1 MASFMLRIVTPDGL
15 MFSGEAQSI
24 TVRTVEGDV
33 GILPN
38 HINFLTAL
46 GMGEAKIVAGGQTRR
61 AACIGGMLSVRD
73 NEVNLVP
80 TTFEWADDIDLP
92 RAQHAREAAEER
104 LAHRADLSSQEI
116 AIAEAKLKRALVR
129 SGVAGRKNI

>member
-1 MASFMLRIVTPDGL
+1 MATFNLQIVTPDGL
-15 MFSGEAQSI
+15 MFSGEAESL

-46 GMGEAKIVAGGQTRR
+46 GMGEARIVTGGVTRR
-61 AACIGGMLSVRD
+61 AACIGGMLSVRN

-80 TTFEWADDIDLP
+80 TTFEWADEIDLD
-92 RAQHAREAAEER
+92 RANRARQAAEEKLSHR
-104 LAHRADLSSQEI
+104 NTLSDQELAV
-116 AIAEAKLKRALVR
+116 AEAKLKRALVR
-129 SGVAGRKNI
+129 SGVAARR

>member
-1 MASFMLRIVTPDGL
+1 MATFNLQIVTPDGL
-15 MFSGEAQSI
+15 MFSGEAESL

-46 GMGEAKIVAGGQTRR
+46 GMGEARIVTCGVTRR
-61 AACIGGMLSVRD
+61 AACIGGMLSVRN

-80 TTFEWADDIDLP
+80 TTFEWADEIDLD
-92 RAQHAREAAEER
+92 RANRARQAAEEKLSHR
-104 LAHRADLSSQEI
+104 NTLSDQELAV
-116 AIAEAKLKRALVR
+116 AEAKLKRALVR
-129 SGVAGRKNI
+129 SGVAARR